1 MCVSGPGERDAH
13 LESRRQ
19 DADVLWLS
27 GLPAF
32 DNTSQSFVVS
42 KKCGNG
48 DIMW

>member
-19 DADVLWLS
+19 DTDVLWFS

-32 DNTSQSFVVS
+32 DNTSQSFVVCNKS
-42 KKCGNG
+42 GNG